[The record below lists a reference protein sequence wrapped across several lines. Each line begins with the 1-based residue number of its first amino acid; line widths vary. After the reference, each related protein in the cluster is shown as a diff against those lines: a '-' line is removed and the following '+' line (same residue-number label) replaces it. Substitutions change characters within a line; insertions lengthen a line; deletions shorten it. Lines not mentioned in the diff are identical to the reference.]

1 MNLIASNTEPLPTL
15 TLKNIPQALMD
26 RLRASAKAQ
35 HRSVNRQAIA
45 ILENAL
51 PDKPQASFREA
62 LREFHARWG
71 ETELTEADLEGLRDR
86 SSPRFGP

>member
-1 MNLIASNTEPLPTL
+1 
-15 TLKNIPQALMD
+15 
-26 RLRASAKAQ
+26 
-35 HRSVNRQAIA
+35 VNRQAIA